1 VRTQAKDAA
10 RTQTSDLISDAKTRR
25 CRDLLFAGSD
35 CLAATAL
42 TARL

>member
-10 RTQTSDLISDAKTRR
+10 RTQTSDLLSDAKTRY
-25 CRDLLFAGSD
+25 RDLLFAGSD

-42 TARL
+42 SAWL